1 MTEHHVRTT
10 EEETAFRKDVKSMSY
25 DDLMQAIRYLDHE
38 RKTISQK
45 LYNERPQNNNR
56 SNSFFKK
63 RAA

>member
-1 MTEHHVRTT
+1 MTEHHVHTND
-10 EEETAFRKDVKSMSY
+10 EETVFRKDVKSMSY

-45 LYNERPQNNNR
+45 LYKEPDHNDNR
-56 SNSFFKK
+56 SNSIFKK